1 MNVAAQANFFINLYG
16 IERALKKLKE
26 TGYEYITY
34 QISSQHDELFTN
46 ERTTQEIGVCVNAVQ
61 MKMAYTTINA
71 RIYAD
76 VLLETI
82 ETYKKMCIQAVK
94 TTACMGCPILAV
106 QPAEMLGKKPE
117 IYEITKEVSLG
128 IFKEMKQVADE
139 VGVQLAFINNHNC
152 YAYGSRIEDLIELTE
167 MFDGK
172 IVIDPMYACQARENE
187 MELAKRAGDKL
198 LAFCVTD
205 IDVGDGNPF
214 LFTGKQRAI
223 MPMMGAL
230 NYPLIIDRM
239 KYVNQNAFVS
249 CEYNPVLE
257 RYAEF
262 VDSEALM
269 DAFDKLFYKTACL
282 IAGKAN

>member
-1 MNVAAQANFFINLYG
+1 MNVAAQADFFIKHYG

-34 QISSQHDELFTN
+34 QFSSQHDELFTN
-46 ERTTQEIGVCVNAVQ
+46 ERTTQEIGVSVKTEQ
-61 MKMAYTTINA
+61 MKMVYTTVHTT
-71 RIYAD
+71 IYAE
-76 VLLETI
+76 VLPETI
-82 ETYKKMCIQAVK
+82 ESYKKMYIQAVRA
-94 TTACMGCPILAV
+94 TACMGCPILAV
-106 QPAEMLGKKPE
+106 QPAAMLGKRPE
-117 IYEITKEVSLG
+117 IYEITKEISLS
-128 IFKEMKQVADE
+128 IFKELKQVADG
-139 VGVQLAFINNHNC
+139 VGVQLAFINNHDC
-152 YAYGSRIEDLIELTE
+152 YAYGSRIEDLLELTE

-172 IVIDPMYACQARENE
+172 IVIDPMYACQAHENE
-187 MELAKRAGDKL
+187 MELAKCAGDKL

-205 IDVGDGNPF
+205 LDVGDGNPF
-214 LFTGKQRAI
+214 LFTGKQRSI

-230 NYPLIIDRM
+230 NYPLIIERM

-249 CEYNPVLE
+249 FEYNPVLE

-262 VDSEALM
+262 VDSETLM

>member
-1 MNVAAQANFFINLYG
+1 MLS
-16 IERALKKLKE
+16 KK
-26 TGYEYITY
+26 T
-34 QISSQHDELFTN
+34 
-46 ERTTQEIGVCVNAVQ
+46 
-61 MKMAYTTINA
+61 
-71 RIYAD
+71 
-76 VLLETI
+76 
-82 ETYKKMCIQAVK
+82 
-94 TTACMGCPILAV
+94 
-106 QPAEMLGKKPE
+106 E
-117 IYEITKEVSLG
+117 IYEITKEVSLS

-139 VGVQLAFINNHNC
+139 VGVQLAFMNNHDC
-152 YAYGSRIEDLIELTE
+152 YAYGSRIEDLLELTE

-172 IVIDPMYACQARENE
+172 IVIDPIYACQARENE

-198 LAFCVTD
+198 LAFSVTD
-205 IDVGDGNPF
+205 MDVGDGNPF

-249 CEYNPVLE
+249 YEYNSVLK
-257 RYAEF
+257 RYVEF